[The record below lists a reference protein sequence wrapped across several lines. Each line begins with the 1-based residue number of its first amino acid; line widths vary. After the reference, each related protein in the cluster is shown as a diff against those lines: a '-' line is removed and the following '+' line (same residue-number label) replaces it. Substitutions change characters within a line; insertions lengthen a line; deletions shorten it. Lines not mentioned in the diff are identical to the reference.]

1 MTLVYQCD
9 RCKRIFDEAV
19 DSEKEVRF
27 VHDLSIDCSYLTYST
42 RQDCDENVRLNLC
55 ENCLKEFYTWA
66 GFVNTEKIERDK
78 WREQMEEDKKAVQ
91 NSMKK
96 KKLF

>member
-9 RCKRIFDEAV
+9 RCKKVFKNIVDTDNSVRNVHEVEIDVPRMYASVEKWDEGA
-19 DSEKEVRF
+19 
-27 VHDLSIDCSYLTYST
+27 
-42 RQDCDENVRLNLC
+42 RLNLC
-55 ENCLKEFYTWA
+55 GDCLKEFYTWV

-78 WREQMEEDKKAVQ
+78 WRKQMEEDKKAVQ
-91 NSMKK
+91 NSKKK